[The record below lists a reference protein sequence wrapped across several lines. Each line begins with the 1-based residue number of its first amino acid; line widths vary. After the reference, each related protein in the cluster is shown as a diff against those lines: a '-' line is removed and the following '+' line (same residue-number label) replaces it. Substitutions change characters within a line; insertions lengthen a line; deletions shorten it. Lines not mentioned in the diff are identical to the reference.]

1 MDERRTTDVNVFVIR
16 LLHRSCS
23 FALRR
28 TNGRMKSALQFPVT
42 RHVRST
48 SLVTFTREFA
58 MTAASQPPQGLFFE
72 EISDDFQITSQARTV
87 TETDIVM
94 FAGLTGDYNPLHT
107 DEEYAR
113 QTLFGGRIAHGMLG
127 LSLAVGLAWQLGFM
141 VGTVEAFREL
151 TWQFRKPTKIGDT
164 L

>member
-1 MDERRTTDVNVFVIR
+1 
-16 LLHRSCS
+16 
-23 FALRR
+23 
-28 TNGRMKSALQFPVT
+28 
-42 RHVRST
+42 
-48 SLVTFTREFA
+48 

-164 L
+164 LHVELKAIAKKAIRGYTGGLVTLEVNVVNQRGESVQKGTWTVLVKGRTG